1 MLVAVGGSGKTS
13 LTEMGCKLTQTQF
26 QQIESKKIGTQR
38 DFRDGLF
45 EILKVAGYSKEKV
58 CLYLTDSSIR

>member
-26 QQIESKKIGTQR
+26 QQIESKKIGT
-38 DFRDGLF
+38 
-45 EILKVAGYSKEKV
+45 
-58 CLYLTDSSIR
+58 